1 MKRKLLAA
9 EALGDLIRILR
20 DSGYQVI
27 GPRVRDGAVVY
38 EPVSALK
45 DLPLGLV
52 DYQQPGAYR
61 LEKKRNA
68 GYFSFTLGPHTWKR
82 HLFPPSALLWKAA
95 RDTDGF
101 TIKPE
106 ADGPRQAFIGVRACE
121 LKAMQIQ
128 DRVFMEGDYVSPD
141 YQSRRQE
148 AFIVAVNCRRA
159 GETCFCLFMD
169 AGPKVEDGFDL
180 ALTELT
186 DGGRHDFLVEVGS
199 KRGEEV
205 LGMQPSRQAKETD
218 VEAASKAV
226 SKAAKSMG
234 RKMPKGARIIMLD
247 NLESPRWDEIAERCM
262 ACGNCTMVCPT
273 CFCSTVSDSTSLDG
287 KTAERRRRWDSCFT
301 LDFSYIHGGSIRRNR
316 SVRYRQWM
324 THKLA
329 HWYDQFDSSG
339 CVGCGRCITW
349 CPVGIDITE
358 EVQAFKA
365 DKR

>member
-1 MKRKLLAA
+1 MNRILIAA
-9 EALGDLIRILR
+9 EALGDLIRILQ

-82 HLFPPSALLWKAA
+82 HLFPPSALLWKAT

-106 ADGPRQAFIGVRACE
+106 ADAPRQAFIGVRACE
-121 LKAMQIQ
+121 LKAMKLQ

-159 GETCFCLFMD
+159 GRPAF
-169 AGPKVEDGFDL
+169 
-180 ALTELT
+180 
-186 DGGRHDFLVEVGS
+186 
-199 KRGEEV
+199 
-205 LGMQPSRQAKETD
+205 
-218 VEAASKAV
+218 AS
-226 SKAAKSMG
+226 SWTPD
-234 RKMPKGARIIMLD
+234 RKWR
-247 NLESPRWDEIAERCM
+247 
-262 ACGNCTMVCPT
+262 T
-273 CFCSTVSDSTSLDG
+273 
-287 KTAERRRRWDSCFT
+287 
-301 LDFSYIHGGSIRRNR
+301 GSI
-316 SVRYRQWM
+316 W
-324 THKLA
+324 
-329 HWYDQFDSSG
+329 
-339 CVGCGRCITW
+339 
-349 CPVGIDITE
+349 P
-358 EVQAFKA
+358 
-365 DKR
+365 